1 MITILDESIGNIVT
15 AVKDKGILQ
24 NTIFVF
30 VNDNGAG
37 TFGPQ
42 ANSGSNYP
50 LKGVKFEF
58 L

>member
-50 LKGVKFEF
+50 LKGVKF
-58 L
+58 